1 MHIRWSLAVL
11 LAVCLSIVS
20 LASAEAQDKQQD
32 KPLKIIAL
40 GDSLTAGYGVGPGE
54 ALPDRLEAAL
64 KARGLAV
71 RIVNAGVS
79 GETAQDGLARLDWS
93 LDGDVDA
100 AIVCFGGNDFLRGL
114 PPATTRAAIDGLVG
128 GIRARGLP
136 VLLVGM
142 RAPAN
147 MGADYIAAFDP
158 IFPETAARHGALFYP
173 FLLDGVALDASLNQ
187 RDGLHPNPRGVD
199 IIVGRIL
206 PMVEALVAA
215 ARSRRG

>member
-1 MHIRWSLAVL
+1 MKTPRIASTL
-11 LAVCLSIVS
+11 LAAG
-20 LASAEAQDKQQD
+20 LALAPLAGPARAADA
-32 KPLKIIAL
+32 PLKIVAL

-64 KARGLAV
+64 RARGFAV
-71 RIVNAGVS
+71 RVVNAGVS

-93 LDGDVDA
+93 LEPDADA

-114 PPATTRAAIDGLVG
+114 PPAATRAAIDGLVA

-158 IFPETAARHGALFYP
+158 IFRETAERHGALFYP
-173 FLLDGVALDASLNQ
+173 FLLDGVALVADLNQ

-199 IIVGRIL
+199 VIVSRLL
-206 PMVEALVAA
+206 PSVEALVAA
-215 ARSRRG
+215 ARARRGG